1 MVYWSQNDYLY
12 RKLGIKMKL
21 KYKKLIIIIT
31 VVTLGLG
38 FFILTL
44 IPTGGTNTQN
54 AASADLELNKNEDIN
69 KLVSDYFAAKKTVN
83 VDAMSNLVSD
93 SNQINKEKLVAMAEY
108 VEDYKDINCY
118 LIHSADLNAYRVY
131 VKYNMKLKNINTL
144 APCLSAFYITSTSDG
159 KYVIYLSALDE
170 VQEEFITSADKN
182 DSIVKLKEQV
192 AEELKKAVAG
202 DDAFKQLYEKMN
214 NEINTAA
221 ANKGATPTLGQA
233 TKCTESAGSHTD
245 AYRIGG
251 SYDSSGLA
259 NSYSHSGA
267 AKCHSK
273 PYGYRS
279 STVKIQGML

>member
-21 KYKKLIIIIT
+21 KYKKLVIIIT

-192 AEELKKAVAG
+192 AGELKKAVAG

-221 ANKGATPTLGQA
+221 ANKGATPTPGQA
-233 TKCTESAGSHTD
+233 TSAPSQQAATPTPT
-245 AYRIGG
+245 A
-251 SYDSSGLA
+251 SVAATTAAASPTPTATAAQPSATA
-259 NSYSHSGA
+259 NPTVTA
-267 AKCHSK
+267 AA
-273 PYGYRS
+273 
-279 STVKIQGML
+279 Q

>member
-21 KYKKLIIIIT
+21 KYKKLIIIST

-221 ANKGATPTLGQA
+221 ANKGATPTPGQA
-233 TKCTESAGSHTD
+233 TSAPSQQAATPTPT
-245 AYRIGG
+245 A
-251 SYDSSGLA
+251 SVAATTAAASPTPTATAAQPSATA
-259 NSYSHSGA
+259 NPTVTA
-267 AKCHSK
+267 AA
-273 PYGYRS
+273 
-279 STVKIQGML
+279 Q

>member
-131 VKYNMKLKNINTL
+131 VKYNIKLKNINTL

-192 AEELKKAVAG
+192 AGELKKAVAG

-221 ANKGATPTLGQA
+221 ANKGATPTPGQA
-233 TKCTESAGSHTD
+233 TSAPSQQAATPTPT
-245 AYRIGG
+245 A
-251 SYDSSGLA
+251 SVAATTAAASPTPTATAAQPSATA
-259 NSYSHSGA
+259 NPTVTA
-267 AKCHSK
+267 AA
-273 PYGYRS
+273 
-279 STVKIQGML
+279 Q

>member
-192 AEELKKAVAG
+192 AGELKKAVAG

-221 ANKGATPTLGQA
+221 ANKGATPTPGQA
-233 TKCTESAGSHTD
+233 TSAPSQQAATPTPT
-245 AYRIGG
+245 A
-251 SYDSSGLA
+251 SVAATTAAASPTPTATAAQPSATA
-259 NSYSHSGA
+259 NPTVTA
-267 AKCHSK
+267 AA
-273 PYGYRS
+273 
-279 STVKIQGML
+279 Q

>member
-83 VDAMSNLVSD
+83 VDVMSNLVSD

-221 ANKGATPTLGQA
+221 ANKGATPTPGQA
-233 TKCTESAGSHTD
+233 TSAPSQQAATPTPT
-245 AYRIGG
+245 A
-251 SYDSSGLA
+251 SVAATTAAASPTPTATAAQPSATA
-259 NSYSHSGA
+259 NPTVTAA
-267 AKCHSK
+267 AK
-273 PYGYRS
+273 
-279 STVKIQGML
+279 

>member
-83 VDAMSNLVSD
+83 VDAMSKLVSD

-221 ANKGATPTLGQA
+221 ANKGATPTPGQA
-233 TKCTESAGSHTD
+233 TSAPSQQAATPTPT
-245 AYRIGG
+245 A
-251 SYDSSGLA
+251 SVAATTAAASPTPTATAAQPSATA
-259 NSYSHSGA
+259 NPTVTA
-267 AKCHSK
+267 AA
-273 PYGYRS
+273 
-279 STVKIQGML
+279 Q

>member
-69 KLVSDYFAAKKTVN
+69 KLVSDYFAAKETVN

-221 ANKGATPTLGQA
+221 ANKGATPTPGQA
-233 TKCTESAGSHTD
+233 TSAPSQQAATPTPT
-245 AYRIGG
+245 A
-251 SYDSSGLA
+251 SVAATTAAASPTPTATAAQPSATA
-259 NSYSHSGA
+259 NPTVTA
-267 AKCHSK
+267 AA
-273 PYGYRS
+273 
-279 STVKIQGML
+279 Q

>member
-221 ANKGATPTLGQA
+221 ANKGATPTPGQA
-233 TKCTESAGSHTD
+233 TSAPSQQ
-245 AYRIGG
+245 
-251 SYDSSGLA
+251 
-259 NSYSHSGA
+259 A
-267 AKCHSK
+267 ATPTPTASVAATTAAASPTPTATAAQPSATAK
-273 PYGYRS
+273 P
-279 STVKIQGML
+279 TVTAAAQ

>member
-21 KYKKLIIIIT
+21 KYKKFIIIIT

-221 ANKGATPTLGQA
+221 ANKGATPTPGQA
-233 TKCTESAGSHTD
+233 TSAPSQQAATPTPT
-245 AYRIGG
+245 A
-251 SYDSSGLA
+251 SVAATTAAASPTPTATAAQPSATA
-259 NSYSHSGA
+259 NPTVTAA
-267 AKCHSK
+267 AK
-273 PYGYRS
+273 
-279 STVKIQGML
+279 

>member
-1 MVYWSQNDYLY
+1 MVYWSQIDYLY
-12 RKLGIKMKL
+12 RKLGVKMKI

-69 KLVSDYFAAKKTVN
+69 KLITDYFAAKKTVN
-83 VDAMSNLVSD
+83 VDAMTNLVSD

-170 VQEEFITSADKN
+170 VQEEFITSADDN

-214 NEINTAA
+214 SEINTAA
-221 ANKGATPTLGQA
+221 ANKGATPTPGQA
-233 TKCTESAGSHTD
+233 TSAPSQQ
-245 AYRIGG
+245 
-251 SYDSSGLA
+251 
-259 NSYSHSGA
+259 A
-267 AKCHSK
+267 AT
-273 PYGYRS
+273 PTP
-279 STVKIQGML
+279 TVSAAATTAAASPTPTATAAQPSATATPTVTVAAQ

>member
-118 LIHSADLNAYRVY
+118 LIHSDDLNAYRVY

-221 ANKGATPTLGQA
+221 ANKGATPTPGQA
-233 TKCTESAGSHTD
+233 TSAPSQQAATPTPT
-245 AYRIGG
+245 A
-251 SYDSSGLA
+251 SVATTTAAASPTPTATAAQPSATA
-259 NSYSHSGA
+259 NPTVTA
-267 AKCHSK
+267 AA
-273 PYGYRS
+273 
-279 STVKIQGML
+279 Q

>member
-192 AEELKKAVAG
+192 AGELKKAVAG

-221 ANKGATPTLGQA
+221 ANKGATPTPGQA
-233 TKCTESAGSHTD
+233 TSTPSQQAATPTPTASVAATTAAASPTPTATAAQPSAT
-245 AYRIGG
+245 
-251 SYDSSGLA
+251 A
-259 NSYSHSGA
+259 NPTVTA
-267 AKCHSK
+267 AA
-273 PYGYRS
+273 
-279 STVKIQGML
+279 Q

>member
-69 KLVSDYFAAKKTVN
+69 KLVSDYFAAKKAVN

-192 AEELKKAVAG
+192 AGELKKAVAG

-221 ANKGATPTLGQA
+221 ANKGATPTPGQA
-233 TKCTESAGSHTD
+233 TSAPSQQAATPTPT
-245 AYRIGG
+245 A
-251 SYDSSGLA
+251 SVAATTAAASPTPTATAAQPSATA
-259 NSYSHSGA
+259 NPTVTA
-267 AKCHSK
+267 AA
-273 PYGYRS
+273 
-279 STVKIQGML
+279 Q

>member
-69 KLVSDYFAAKKTVN
+69 KLVSDYFAAKKAVN

-192 AEELKKAVAG
+192 AGELKKAVAG

-221 ANKGATPTLGQA
+221 ANKGATPTPGQA
-233 TKCTESAGSHTD
+233 TSAPSQQAATPTPT
-245 AYRIGG
+245 A
-251 SYDSSGLA
+251 SVAATTAAASPTPTATATQPSATA
-259 NSYSHSGA
+259 NPTVTA
-267 AKCHSK
+267 AA
-273 PYGYRS
+273 
-279 STVKIQGML
+279 Q

>member
-221 ANKGATPTLGQA
+221 ANKGATPTPGQTTSAPSQQAA
-233 TKCTESAGSHTD
+233 TPTPTASVAATTAAASPTPTATAAQPSAT
-245 AYRIGG
+245 
-251 SYDSSGLA
+251 A
-259 NSYSHSGA
+259 NPTVTAA
-267 AKCHSK
+267 AK
-273 PYGYRS
+273 
-279 STVKIQGML
+279 

>member
-221 ANKGATPTLGQA
+221 ANKGATPTPGQA
-233 TKCTESAGSHTD
+233 TSAPSQQAVTPTPT
-245 AYRIGG
+245 A
-251 SYDSSGLA
+251 SVAATTAAASPTPTATAAQPSATA
-259 NSYSHSGA
+259 NPTVTA
-267 AKCHSK
+267 AA
-273 PYGYRS
+273 
-279 STVKIQGML
+279 Q

>member
-192 AEELKKAVAG
+192 AGELKKAVAG

-221 ANKGATPTLGQA
+221 ANKGATPTPGQA
-233 TKCTESAGSHTD
+233 TSAPSRQAATPTPT
-245 AYRIGG
+245 A
-251 SYDSSGLA
+251 SVAATTAAASPTPTATAAQPSATA
-259 NSYSHSGA
+259 NPTVTA
-267 AKCHSK
+267 AA
-273 PYGYRS
+273 
-279 STVKIQGML
+279 Q

>member
-144 APCLSAFYITSTSDG
+144 APCLSAFCITSTSDG

-192 AEELKKAVAG
+192 AGELKKAVAG

-221 ANKGATPTLGQA
+221 ANKGATPTPGQA
-233 TKCTESAGSHTD
+233 TSAPSQQAATPTPT
-245 AYRIGG
+245 A
-251 SYDSSGLA
+251 SVAATTAAASPTPTATAAQPSATA
-259 NSYSHSGA
+259 NPTVTA
-267 AKCHSK
+267 AA
-273 PYGYRS
+273 
-279 STVKIQGML
+279 Q

>member
-170 VQEEFITSADKN
+170 VQEEFITLADKN

-221 ANKGATPTLGQA
+221 ANKGATPTPGQA
-233 TKCTESAGSHTD
+233 TSAPSQQAVTPTPT
-245 AYRIGG
+245 A
-251 SYDSSGLA
+251 SVAATTAAASPTPTATAAQPSATA
-259 NSYSHSGA
+259 NPTVTA
-267 AKCHSK
+267 AA
-273 PYGYRS
+273 
-279 STVKIQGML
+279 Q

>member
-221 ANKGATPTLGQA
+221 ANKGATPTPGQA
-233 TKCTESAGSHTD
+233 TSAPSQQAATLTPT
-245 AYRIGG
+245 A
-251 SYDSSGLA
+251 SVAATTAAASPTPTATAAQPSATA
-259 NSYSHSGA
+259 NPTVTA
-267 AKCHSK
+267 AA
-273 PYGYRS
+273 
-279 STVKIQGML
+279 Q

>member
-69 KLVSDYFAAKKTVN
+69 KLVSDYFAAKKAVN

-221 ANKGATPTLGQA
+221 ANKGATPTPGQA
-233 TKCTESAGSHTD
+233 TSAPSQQAATPTPT
-245 AYRIGG
+245 A
-251 SYDSSGLA
+251 SVATTTAAASPTPTATAAQPSATA
-259 NSYSHSGA
+259 NPTVTA
-267 AKCHSK
+267 AA
-273 PYGYRS
+273 
-279 STVKIQGML
+279 Q

>member
-69 KLVSDYFAAKKTVN
+69 KPVSDYFAAKKTVN

-221 ANKGATPTLGQA
+221 ANKGATPTPGQA
-233 TKCTESAGSHTD
+233 TSAPSQQAATPTPT
-245 AYRIGG
+245 A
-251 SYDSSGLA
+251 SVAATTAAASPTPTATAAQPSATA
-259 NSYSHSGA
+259 NPTVTA
-267 AKCHSK
+267 AA
-273 PYGYRS
+273 
-279 STVKIQGML
+279 Q

>member
-221 ANKGATPTLGQA
+221 ANKGATPTPGQA
-233 TKCTESAGSHTD
+233 TSAPSQQAATPTST
-245 AYRIGG
+245 A
-251 SYDSSGLA
+251 SVAATTAAASPTPTATAAQPSATA
-259 NSYSHSGA
+259 NPTVTA
-267 AKCHSK
+267 AA
-273 PYGYRS
+273 
-279 STVKIQGML
+279 Q

>member
-118 LIHSADLNAYRVY
+118 LIHSADLSAYRVY

-221 ANKGATPTLGQA
+221 ANKGATPTPGQA
-233 TKCTESAGSHTD
+233 TSAPSQQAATPTPT
-245 AYRIGG
+245 A
-251 SYDSSGLA
+251 SVAATTAAASPTPTATAAQPSATA
-259 NSYSHSGA
+259 NPTVTA
-267 AKCHSK
+267 AA
-273 PYGYRS
+273 
-279 STVKIQGML
+279 Q

>member
-1 MVYWSQNDYLY
+1 
-12 RKLGIKMKL
+12 MKL

-221 ANKGATPTLGQA
+221 ANKGATPTPGQA
-233 TKCTESAGSHTD
+233 TSAPSQQAATPTPT
-245 AYRIGG
+245 A
-251 SYDSSGLA
+251 SVAATTAAASPTPTATAAQPSATA
-259 NSYSHSGA
+259 NPTVTAA
-267 AKCHSK
+267 AK
-273 PYGYRS
+273 
-279 STVKIQGML
+279 

>member
-31 VVTLGLG
+31 VVTSGLG

-221 ANKGATPTLGQA
+221 ANKGATPTPGQA
-233 TKCTESAGSHTD
+233 TSAPSQQAATPTPT
-245 AYRIGG
+245 A
-251 SYDSSGLA
+251 SVAATTAAASPTPTATAAQPSATA
-259 NSYSHSGA
+259 NPTVTA
-267 AKCHSK
+267 AA
-273 PYGYRS
+273 
-279 STVKIQGML
+279 Q

>member
-1 MVYWSQNDYLY
+1 MVYWSQNDYLF

-221 ANKGATPTLGQA
+221 ANKGATPTPGQA
-233 TKCTESAGSHTD
+233 TSAPSQQAATPTPT
-245 AYRIGG
+245 A
-251 SYDSSGLA
+251 SVAATTAAASPTPTATAAQPSATA
-259 NSYSHSGA
+259 NPTVTA
-267 AKCHSK
+267 AA
-273 PYGYRS
+273 
-279 STVKIQGML
+279 Q

>member
-31 VVTLGLG
+31 VGTLGLG

-221 ANKGATPTLGQA
+221 ANKGATPTPGQA
-233 TKCTESAGSHTD
+233 TSAPSQQAATPTPT
-245 AYRIGG
+245 A
-251 SYDSSGLA
+251 SVAATTAAASPTPTATAAQPSATA
-259 NSYSHSGA
+259 NPTVTA
-267 AKCHSK
+267 AA
-273 PYGYRS
+273 
-279 STVKIQGML
+279 Q

>member
-83 VDAMSNLVSD
+83 VDAMPNLVSD

-221 ANKGATPTLGQA
+221 ANKGATPTPGQA
-233 TKCTESAGSHTD
+233 TSAPSQQAATPTPT
-245 AYRIGG
+245 A
-251 SYDSSGLA
+251 SVAATTAAASPTPTATAAQPSATA
-259 NSYSHSGA
+259 NPTVTA
-267 AKCHSK
+267 AA
-273 PYGYRS
+273 
-279 STVKIQGML
+279 Q

>member
-221 ANKGATPTLGQA
+221 ANKGATPTPGQA
-233 TKCTESAGSHTD
+233 TSAPSQQAVTPTPT
-245 AYRIGG
+245 A
-251 SYDSSGLA
+251 SVAATTAADSPTPTATAAQPSATA
-259 NSYSHSGA
+259 NPTVTA
-267 AKCHSK
+267 AA
-273 PYGYRS
+273 
-279 STVKIQGML
+279 Q

>member
-69 KLVSDYFAAKKTVN
+69 KLVSDCFAAKKTVN
-83 VDAMSNLVSD
+83 VDAMSNLVCA
-93 SNQINKEKLVAMAEY
+93 SNQINKEKLVALAEY

-131 VKYNMKLKNINTL
+131 VKYNMKLKNINTP

-221 ANKGATPTLGQA
+221 ANKGATPTPGQA
-233 TKCTESAGSHTD
+233 TSAPSQQAATPTPT
-245 AYRIGG
+245 A
-251 SYDSSGLA
+251 SVAATTAAASPTPTATAAQPSATA
-259 NSYSHSGA
+259 NPTVTAA
-267 AKCHSK
+267 AK
-273 PYGYRS
+273 
-279 STVKIQGML
+279 